1 MSKRDCAVSPKKEP
15 RKQSKKPKKII
26 VFSTENKNKFK
37 IKLKMAALCY
47 ASKKPI
53 HKTYIITSSRCF
65 HEKKNQTQNTEPE
78 IIWLC
83 TTRKTDRKNNPN
95 PWIRTTPSITVFLF
109 VDVSFSPKKK
119 YPVAPWQKEMNE
131 LTHTLPKV
139 PRKINYYTCSA
150 LKFNAGFI
158 LHKFVQLNAEDFR
171 ILAKRHSFL
180 T

>member
-65 HEKKNQTQNTEPE
+65 HEKKWNSKYGTGNH
-78 IIWLC
+78 WLC
-83 TTRKTDRKNNPN
+83 TTRKRIKKTT
-95 PWIRTTPSITVFLF
+95 RTLELELPQLLITVFLF
-109 VDVSFSPKKK
+109 VDVSFSPKK

-131 LTHTLPKV
+131 LTTQLPKV
-139 PRKINYYTCSA
+139 PRQNQLLYMQCPKIQCWIHT
-150 LKFNAGFI
+150 
-158 LHKFVQLNAEDFR
+158 
-171 ILAKRHSFL
+171 

>member
-65 HEKKNQTQNTEPE
+65 HEKKIKLKIRNRKSLIVHHP
-78 IIWLC
+78 
-83 TTRKTDRKNNPN
+83 KTDRKNNPN